1 MGLSDEDR
9 LCSFAKSV
17 QHEPRNGINLCDLHH
32 NDFDDYRFFI
42 RWVLLVTVS
51 IVKWWRSSTINRDT
65 SLYLSTFPRMK
76 TWNNFMGKRSYLMQ
90 TTTTAR
96 SLLHSWS
103 RRCVQ
108 GDFILGALTDQSPV
122 HDLARILLTT
132 IVEVWEMEVI
142 LGSALVGVAAWAPGG
157 SGRAVSSISE
167 PPSTGIISCSQQSF
181 PGSRTGRIHAPPVA
195 TAPRL
200 EICNSRRIDLQG
212 RGKRT
217 PGNTSILLASL
228 TSLKNSI
235 IQVKS

>member
-1 MGLSDEDR
+1 MGSLGDCLDCEMMAVFYYQQGHFFVFVNFSQNED
-9 LCSFAKSV
+9 LEQFHGKTVILDA
-17 QHEPRNGINLCDLHH
+17 DH
-32 NDFDDYRFFI
+32 NH
-42 RWVLLVTVS
+42 S
-51 IVKWWRSSTINRDT
+51 P
-65 SLYLSTFPRMK
+65 FPAP
-76 TWNNFMGKRSYLMQ
+76 FMIQ
-90 TTTTAR
+90 EI
-96 SLLHSWS
+96 
-103 RRCVQ
+103 Q
-108 GDFILGALTDQSPV
+108 EDFILGALTDQSPV

-181 PGSRTGRIHAPPVA
+181 QGSRTGRIHAPPVA
-195 TAPRL
+195 TALRL